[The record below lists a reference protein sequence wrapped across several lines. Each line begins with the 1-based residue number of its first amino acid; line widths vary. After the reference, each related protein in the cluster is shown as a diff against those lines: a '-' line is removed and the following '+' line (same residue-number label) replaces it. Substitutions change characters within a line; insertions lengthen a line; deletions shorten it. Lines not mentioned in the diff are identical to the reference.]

1 MRAAF
6 VLGVGMTPFGRHRDQ
21 TCAELGRAAAQ
32 AALQDAGCAVE
43 DLDVVYYANTV
54 QGAIEGQYGMK
65 GQHALLPLGISAPII
80 NVENACTGGSTAFNL
95 AFTQVAG
102 GAADIALAVGAE
114 KLNTDDRARRQA
126 SFSQPEDLEQVTQF
140 LRRYSHL
147 AAEVQPPPT
156 AVIDAALRSPFMDAY
171 ALNARLHMK
180 RYGTTWRQLAAV
192 SAKNHRHSTLNPLAQ
207 YQKDMSI
214 EEVLGA
220 RIISWPLTLPMC
232 APISDGAA
240 AALVCS
246 ETALRRLGAAAA
258 VRICSSVL
266 TGNRRRALDE
276 PTAGAL
282 AAAARRAFNQAGLA
296 PQDISVA
303 EVHDAT
309 AYGEIAQ
316 LELLGLCELGQGGAC
331 AESGATALGG
341 RIPVNVSGGL
351 ESKGHPVAATG
362 LAQLFELVQQLRG
375 AAGART
381 VPGARYALAA
391 CGGGFFNIE
400 EGLAAVTILGAP
412 EREAPCA

>member
-1 MRAAF
+1 MRAAY
-6 VLGVGMTPFGRHRDQ
+6 VLGVGMTPFGRHREQ
-21 TCAELGRAAAQ
+21 SCADLGRAAAQ
-32 AALQDAGCAVE
+32 AALMDADCPVDALE
-43 DLDVVYYANTV
+43 IVYYANTV

-65 GQHALLPLGISAPII
+65 GQHALLPLGICAPII

-95 AFTQVAG
+95 AFTQVAA
-102 GAADIALAVGAE
+102 GAAEIALAVGAE
-114 KLNTDDRARRQA
+114 KLNTEDRARRQA
-126 SFSQPEDLEQVTQF
+126 SFSQPQDLEQVSEF

-147 AAEVQPPPT
+147 AQDVQPPPG
-156 AVIDAALRSPFMDAY
+156 ALIDDALRSPFMDAY
-171 ALNARLHMK
+171 ALQARLHMK

-240 AALVCS
+240 AALICS
-246 ETALRRLGAAAA
+246 DTALRRFAAARP
-258 VRICSSVL
+258 VRICASVL
-266 TGNRRRALDE
+266 AGNRRRALDE
-276 PTAGAL
+276 PLAGAL
-282 AAAARRAFNQAGLA
+282 AAAGRRAFAQAGIA
-296 PQDISVA
+296 PEHISVA

-316 LELLGLCELGQGGAC
+316 LELLGLCDLGEGGRC

-375 AAGART
+375 TAGART

-391 CGGGFFNIE
+391 CGGGFFNVE
-400 EGLAAVTILGAP
+400 EGLAAVTILAASQ
-412 EREAPCA
+412 REAPCA